1 MLLWSLPDATERYG
15 VSEQITMSV
24 PEFLDKKQASSK
36 NDTMQIQYDRENK
49 NWVKRHNLSQCY

>member
-1 MLLWSLPDATERYG
+1 MLLWSLPDATERYE